1 MNRDARGLE
10 MTAAG
15 PDSVAAFDRTIE
27 AYLSLGPDVGDLA
40 RAAVAADPESPMANC
55 LMGNLIMLTG
65 ISRTMEKARPFLGKA
80 EALSARGTK
89 RERMHAAALR
99 AWVEGDLAHANAIW
113 DEITAEHPHDVLA
126 FRLGHFLHFYVG
138 ALREMREAAGHVLPL
153 WDESVPGYGYV
164 LGCWGFAMEETGAYL
179 PAEKAAR
186 RAVEINPSDIWSGHA
201 VAHVY
206 EMTGRQHDGI
216 AWIDGHAATW
226 RANGVF
232 RNHIWWH
239 RTLYYLERERWDDAL
254 AAFDREI
261 WAEPSEDN
269 LDIDNAAA
277 VLMRLLLAG
286 RDVGP
291 RWDGVADMAAG
302 RVGDNVRPFNTLHFV
317 MAAAGAG
324 RLDLARELVAS
335 MRAFAEDPANADMT
349 VTPITRDIAVPVGD
363 AIVAFFEGD
372 HERVVSLMQPVRH
385 RMVPLGGSWAQRDV
399 WERMFLESAL
409 RAGRHALARSVLAAR
424 TLEKP
429 ASAPSWRLY
438 ARSLSG
444 MGDTPAAERAA
455 AEAEALIRAG

>member
-1 MNRDARGLE
+1 MHRDARGLE
-10 MTAAG
+10 MTAA
-15 PDSVAAFDRTIE
+15 DAAAVAAFDRTVE

-40 RAAVAADPESPMANC
+40 RAAVEADPESPMANC
-55 LMGNLIMLTG
+55 LMGDLIMLTG
-65 ISRTMEKARPFLGKA
+65 ISRTMAKARPFLEKA
-80 EALSARGTK
+80 EALAVRGTP

-99 AWVEGDLAHANAIW
+99 AWVEGDLARANAIW
-113 DEITAEHPHDVLA
+113 DEITVEHPHDVLA
-126 FRLGHFLHFYVG
+126 FRLAHFLHFYVG
-138 ALREMREAAGHVLPL
+138 ALREMRESAGRILPL
-153 WDESVPGYGYV
+153 WDESMPGYGYV
-164 LGCWGFAMEETGAYL
+164 LGCWGFTLEETGAFL
-179 PAEKAAR
+179 PAEQAAR
-186 RAVEINPSDIWSGHA
+186 RAVELNPSDIWSGHA

-206 EMTGRQHDGI
+206 EMTGRHHDGI

-226 RANGVF
+226 RGNGVF

-261 WAEPSEDN
+261 WAVPSEDN

-277 VLMRLLLAG
+277 VLMRLRLSG
-286 RDVGP
+286 REVAA

-324 RLDLARELVAS
+324 RLDLARDMVAA
-335 MRAFAEDPANADMT
+335 MRAFAADPANAAMT
-349 VTPITRDIAVPVGD
+349 VTPITRDIAVPVGE

-372 HERVVSLMQPVRH
+372 HERVVALMQPVRPK
-385 RMVPLGGSWAQRDV
+385 MLPLGGSWAQRDV

-409 RAGRHALARSVLAAR
+409 RAGRHALARAILAAR

-438 ARSLSG
+438 AEALAG
-444 MGDTPAAERAA
+444 VGDAAGAA
-455 AEAEALIRAG
+455 RAEAEADALIRAG